1 MIDVLLLVPI
11 LAASAAAG
19 LLLLR
24 LLGALPRAPHGHL
37 LVGLTTGLGLASMLG
52 LALAAAGALRPAPI
66 VVAGVAALVAGGPG
80 LLGAL
85 RAVRAPRGLAAWSL
99 VGVCALLLLAEAPTW
114 FAPPVGGDQTKYQ
127 LAYPRLYALAGGL
140 VPTPWSFWGSQQWLQ
155 NFVYAIA
162 YALRGENLAR
172 LLNATSGVLAALAL
186 ATLVRRHLD
195 RRLGVVAGALFFT
208 MPMCWSQMVRAGA
221 DTSLVA
227 YAALAVTAWL
237 DWATGRRASDLR
249 RAGVLAGL
257 AGGTKVMGLLVPAL
271 VELGVVAV
279 LVQRRPSAGRF
290 VATSLAY
297 GLLALVMLSPWYVRN
312 LVETGNP
319 ILPFGQRLFAGRDWS
334 VEAEA
339 YLDVYYD
346 QYRTREAAQRG
357 ARPYK
362 GVEVALFPWDLT
374 MHPESF
380 EKGKRQ
386 GQDVSPFALAFLPAI
401 VLLRR
406 RRAAALAV
414 AAIGIGYIAIIA
426 GGAWA
431 HPRYVLPG
439 IALTLAAATPAA
451 RALCGR
457 RLLAAVVAV
466 TVAGNLALISRMLRP
481 MWPDQVRVALGRLAP
496 EDFLVRYSERYV
508 FWRQAN
514 QAVPASG
521 RVLVFEKIPHPY
533 YIERPFVLLSYLE
546 QGLVDYRRVDS
557 VPALDAAA
565 HRLGATHVAVD
576 EEGLAAADDPFEA
589 RVTALWRA
597 YLAGAGEPVLRAGGY
612 ALYALPPMRAD
623 THG

>member
-1 MIDVLLLVPI
+1 VIDLLLLVPI

-24 LLGALPRAPHGHL
+24 LLGALPRAPHEHL
-37 LVGLTTGLGLASMLG
+37 LVGLATGLGLASMLG

-66 VVAGVAALVAGGPG
+66 VVAGGVALVAGGPA
-80 LLGAL
+80 LVRAL
-85 RAVRAPRGLAAWSL
+85 RALRVPRGLAAWSL
-99 VGVCALLLLAEAPTW
+99 VAVCALLLLAEAPTW
-114 FAPPVGGDQTKYQ
+114 FAPPVGGDQTKYH

-221 DTSLVA
+221 DTGLVA
-227 YAALAVTAWL
+227 YAALAISAWL
-237 DWATGRRASDLR
+237 DWAAGGRSSDLR

-271 VELGVVAV
+271 IGLGILAV
-279 LVQRRPSAGRF
+279 LVRRRTHAGPF
-290 VATSLAY
+290 LTTSLAY
-297 GLLALVMLSPWYVRN
+297 GLLAMVMLSPWYVRN
-312 LVETGNP
+312 LAETGNP
-319 ILPFGQRLFAGRDWS
+319 ILPFGQRFFAGRDWS
-334 VEAEA
+334 VDAEA
-339 YLDVYYD
+339 YLNVYYD

-414 AAIGIGYIAIIA
+414 AAIGIAYIAIIA
-426 GGAWA
+426 AGAWA

-439 IALTLAAATPAA
+439 IALTVVAAAPAA

-457 RLLAAVVAV
+457 RMFAAVVAV
-466 TVAGNLALISRMLRP
+466 TVAGNLVLISRMLRP
-481 MWPDQVRVALGRLAP
+481 MWPDQVRVALGRTTP
-496 EDFLVRYSERYV
+496 GDFLARYSDRYV
-508 FWRQAN
+508 FWREAN
-514 QAVPASG
+514 QAVPRSG

-557 VPALDAAA
+557 VPALDAAVQW
-565 HRLGATHVAVD
+565 LGATHVAVD
-576 EEGLAAADDPFEA
+576 EAGLQAADDPFEA
-589 RVTALWRA
+589 RVTTLWRA

-612 ALYALPPMRAD
+612 ALYALPAMRAD

>member
-1 MIDVLLLVPI
+1 VIDVLLVVPI

-24 LLGALPRAPHGHL
+24 LLGALPRASHEHL
-37 LVGLTTGLGLASMLG
+37 LVGLATGLGLASMLG
-52 LALAAAGALRPAPI
+52 LALAAAGTLRPAPI
-66 VVAGVAALVAGGPG
+66 AAAGLAALVAGAPG
-80 LLGAL
+80 LLRAL
-85 RAVRAPRGLAAWSL
+85 RAVRAPRGRAAWLL
-99 VGVCALLLLAEAPTW
+99 VGVCALLLVAEAPTW
-114 FAPPVGGDQTKYQ
+114 FAPPVGGDQTKYH

-155 NFVYAIA
+155 NFVFAIA

-172 LLNATSGVLAALAL
+172 LLNATSGILAALAL

-227 YAALAVTAWL
+227 YTALAVTAWL
-237 DWATGRRASDLR
+237 DWAAGQQAGDLR
-249 RAGVLAGL
+249 RAGVFAGL
-257 AGGTKVMGLLVPAL
+257 AGGTKVMGLLIPVL
-271 VELGVVAV
+271 VGLGILAV
-279 LVQRRPSAGRF
+279 LVRRRTSTGRF
-290 VATSLAY
+290 AGASLAY
-297 GLLALVMLSPWYVRN
+297 GLLALPMLSPWYVRN
-312 LVETGNP
+312 LAETRNP

-334 VEAEA
+334 VEAES
-339 YLDVYYD
+339 YLNVYYD

-386 GQDVSPFALAFLPAI
+386 GQDVSPFALAFLPALL
-401 VLLRR
+401 LLRR
-406 RRAAALAV
+406 RRAATLAV
-414 AAIGIGYIAIIA
+414 AALGIAYVAIIA

-431 HPRYVLPG
+431 HPRYVMPG
-439 IALTLAAATPAA
+439 IALLLVAATPAA
-451 RALCGR
+451 RALCGQ
-457 RLLAAVVAV
+457 RLFAAVVAF

-481 MWPDQVRVALGRLAP
+481 MWPDQVRVALGRMTPDAFLA
-496 EDFLVRYSERYV
+496 RYSERYV

-514 QAVPASG
+514 AVVPASG

-533 YIERPFVLLSYLE
+533 YIGRPFVLLSYLE
-546 QGLVDYRRVDS
+546 QGLVDYRRVRT
-557 VPALDAAA
+557 VLALDAAA
-565 HRLGATHVAVD
+565 HQLGATHVAVD
-576 EEGLAAADDPFEA
+576 EEGLEAAGDPFEA
-589 RVTALWRA
+589 EVTTLWRA
-597 YLAGAGEPVLRAGGY
+597 YLARAGEPLLRAGGY
-612 ALYALPPMRAD
+612 ALYALPPRTAD
-623 THG
+623 AHG

>member
-11 LAASAAAG
+11 LAASTAAG

-24 LLGALPRAPHGHL
+24 LLGALPRAPHEHL
-37 LVGLTTGLGLASMLG
+37 PVGLATGLGLASMLG
-52 LALAAAGALRPAPI
+52 LALAAAGALRPGPI
-66 VVAGVAALVAGGPG
+66 AVAGLVALVAGGRG
-80 LLGAL
+80 VLRVLGA
-85 RAVRAPRGLAAWSL
+85 ARAPRGRAAWTL
-99 VGVCALLLLAEAPTW
+99 VAVCALLLLAEAPTW

-155 NFVYAIA
+155 NFVFAIA

-195 RRLGVVAGALFFT
+195 HRLGVVAGALFFT

-221 DTSLVA
+221 DTSLVV
-227 YAALAVTAWL
+227 YAALTVTAWL
-237 DWATGRRASDLR
+237 DWAAGQRASDLR

-271 VELGVVAV
+271 VGLGILTV
-279 LVQRRPSAGRF
+279 LARRRPSIGR
-290 VATSLAY
+290 VVGSSLAY

-319 ILPFGQRLFAGRDWS
+319 IFPFGQRLFAGRAWS
-334 VEAEA
+334 VEAES
-339 YLDVYYD
+339 YLNVYYD

-362 GVEVALFPWDLT
+362 GVEVARFPWDLT

-380 EKGKRQ
+380 EVGKRQ
-386 GQDVSPFALAFLPAI
+386 GQDVSPFVLAFLPAL
-401 VLLRR
+401 VLLRQ

-414 AAIGIGYIAIIA
+414 AAIGIAYVVIIA
-426 GGAWA
+426 GAAWA

-439 IALTLAAATPAA
+439 IGLALAAATAAA
-451 RALCGR
+451 RALSGR
-457 RLLAAVVAV
+457 HLFAVVVAL
-466 TVAGNLALISRMLRP
+466 TVAGNLVLISRMLRP
-481 MWPDQVRVALGRLAP
+481 MWPDQVRVALGRMTP
-496 EDFLVRYSERYV
+496 DDFLARYSERYV
-508 FWRQAN
+508 FWHQAN
-514 QAVPASG
+514 QVVPESG

-546 QGLVDYRRVDS
+546 QGLVDYRRVS
-557 VPALDAAA
+557 TVPALDAAA
-565 HRLGATHVAVD
+565 HHLGATHFAVN
-576 EEGLAAADDPFEA
+576 EAGLQAGDDPFEA
-589 RVTALWRA
+589 AVTALWRA
-597 YLAGAGEPVLRAGGY
+597 YVAGAGDPVLRAGGY
-612 ALYALPPMRAD
+612 ALYALPPATMD
-623 THG
+623 VHG